1 MATSLASS
9 KTNIHDQ
16 DQVFVVTATSDS
28 ATLAI
33 KSSIELSGKVV
44 TVEEAV
50 TKLKSLGIIHGIDI
64 PRIESQIKN
73 KEYNIPVP
81 VARWTPPED
90 GQDARLD
97 QVIKLTQDGKP
108 QINQDGTADFRNIDN
123 IVQVS
128 EGQVIAQ
135 KRLATMGKPGK
146 DIFGNLVAQTFG
158 KDVALPA
165 GANTEIIEDGKK
177 VIAKK
182 SGYLFR
188 KHGVLCVGETYEV
201 TGGVNYKSGNVRFSG
216 DVVIHGTV
224 ADGFTVE
231 AGGKLVVEGDVEG
244 AELRAGKG
252 GITVTGGIF
261 GKEKALLKTTGNVH
275 VNLVQQCKI
284 ECQELTVTKSLI
296 HCHVKA
302 WNIHAGAPECLVHG
316 GSITCYGDV
325 TLFEAGHEGDRTD
338 IIMLN
343 EEEEELRG
351 NLAKLLLDEEKIKP
365 EMENCEKRLKQI
377 KTMADKAGTAIPPKV
392 ALEVKTLITTFSDHK
407 KKLHHIEVE
416 KTMIQDLMK
425 TPSTKRGIFKII
437 DRPQWGVHLNMF
449 HFEKKLSPEDGKKE
463 FRLVDTQL
471 MSFALASEA

>member
-1 MATSLASS
+1 MASSLTSS

-16 DQVFVVTATSDS
+16 DQVFVVTATAES
-28 ATLAI
+28 ATMAI
-33 KSSIELSGKVV
+33 KSSIEMSGKLV
-44 TVEEAV
+44 TCEEAIS
-50 TKLKSLGIIHGIDI
+50 KLKSLGINHGLDI
-64 PRIESQIKN
+64 PRIEAQIQN
-73 KEYNIPVP
+73 KEYNVPIP

-97 QVIKLTQDGKP
+97 QIVKLLQDGKP

-123 IVQVS
+123 IVQVT

-135 KRLATMGKPGK
+135 KRPATMGKPGK
-146 DIFGNLVAQTFG
+146 DIFGNLVSQNFG

-165 GANTEIIEDGKK
+165 GANTEIVEDGTK

-231 AGGKLVVEGDVEG
+231 AGGKLVIEGDVEG
-244 AELRAGKG
+244 AELIAGKG

-261 GKEKALLKTTGNVH
+261 GKEKALLKTTGQVH
-275 VNLVQQCKI
+275 VNLVQQCRI
-284 ECQELTVTKSLI
+284 ECQSLAVSKSLI
-296 HCHVKA
+296 HCTVKT
-302 WNIHAGAPECLVHG
+302 WNVDATTPGCLVHG

-325 TLFEAGHEGDRTD
+325 SLYEAGHEGDRTE

-343 EEEEELRG
+343 EEEEELRA
-351 NLAKLLLDEEKIKP
+351 NFAKLMQEEEKIKP
-365 EMENCEKRLKQI
+365 EIETCEKRLKQI
-377 KTMADKAGTAIPPKV
+377 KTMADKMGAAIPPKV
-392 ALEVKTLITTFSDHK
+392 AQEVKTLIGAFTEYK
-407 KKLHHIEVE
+407 KKLHHIGVE
-416 KTMIQDLMK
+416 KTMVQDLMK
-425 TPSTKRGIFKII
+425 SPSTKRGIFRII

-463 FRLVDTQL
+463 FRLVDSQL
-471 MSFALASEA
+471 MGFTLASET